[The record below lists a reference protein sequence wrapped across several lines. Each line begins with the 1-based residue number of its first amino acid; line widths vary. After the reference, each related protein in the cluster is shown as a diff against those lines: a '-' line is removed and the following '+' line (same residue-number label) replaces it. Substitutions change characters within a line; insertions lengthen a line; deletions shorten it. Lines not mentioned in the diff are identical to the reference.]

1 MLKKEINFSYQSEVM
16 KGSCTLSID
25 KEKVTLITGKTKK
38 RELNASAR
46 KDSFKIEE
54 DLPFD
59 PVAPKKQ
66 LSIRQNTTSACTRLI
81 SIQLLQNYFYL
92 NIA

>member
-1 MLKKEINFSYQSEVM
+1 MKEL
-16 KGSCTLSID
+16 CTLSID
-25 KEKVTLITGKTKK
+25 KEKVTLNTGKTKK

-46 KDSFKIEE
+46 KDSYKIEE

-59 PVAPKKQ
+59 SVVPKKQ
-66 LSIRQNTTSACTRLI
+66 LSIRQNTTSARTCLT
-81 SIQLLQNYFYL
+81 SIQLFQNYFYL